1 MEFLYLSARRL
12 LENICAECHSSR
24 VRWGNLGSRSIAF
37 DLAQIAFRKSADG
50 AAATTRRNR
59 SIQMLDVL
67 MIALTASF
75 FALAIGYAYACER
88 L

>member
-1 MEFLYLSARRL
+1 MRGVPFKSGPVRR
-12 LENICAECHSSR
+12 N
-24 VRWGNLGSRSIAF
+24 NLGSRSIVF
-37 DLAQIAFRKSADG
+37 DLAQSAFRKHADG
-50 AAATTRRNR
+50 AATTRRNR

>member
-1 MEFLYLSARRL
+1 MRGVPFKPGPARR
-12 LENICAECHSSR
+12 N
-24 VRWGNLGSRSIAF
+24 NLGSRSIVF
-37 DLAQIAFRKSADG
+37 ELAQGALRKSADG
-50 AAATTRRNR
+50 AAPATRRNR

-67 MIALTASF
+67 MIALSASF

>member
-1 MEFLYLSARRL
+1 MRGVPFKPGPVGATW
-12 LENICAECHSSR
+12 APAQ
-24 VRWGNLGSRSIAF
+24 IAF
-37 DLAQIAFRKSADG
+37 DFAQSAFRKSADG

-75 FALAIGYAYACER
+75 FALAIAYAYACER

>member
-1 MEFLYLSARRL
+1 MRGVPFKSGPARR
-12 LENICAECHSSR
+12 N
-24 VRWGNLGSRSIAF
+24 NLGSRSIIL
-37 DLAQIAFRKSADG
+37 DLAQRAVRKRADS

-59 SIQMLDVL
+59 SIRMLDVL